1 MTKICVIGNG
11 ISSALE
17 GNHGGGAEK
26 QQALIVKGLK
36 SRGLDVI
43 VLEYHLS
50 KEKKIDGIN
59 FYPAWEI
66 SKTSF
71 IDKFKGILK
80 QLINHEIDVIY
91 ARTTQLYV
99 PLLFIY
105 IKYKKLKIK
114 LFWGIGGD
122 EDLTSKL
129 NYIRV
134 KRATSLYAKFN
145 KGIMFNINSRLSF
158 IFSDTVICQTQEQL
172 KRCSQISIKK
182 PTALI
187 SNIYNRNNLINNILI
202 NFEYDAIWVGKFT
215 GNKGED
221 ILLKISQDLS
231 ELKILCLGHVSENF
245 KQTTVFK
252 EIKNQKNLFLKGRVP
267 AQQVHSYIAQA
278 DFVLNTSPAEGL
290 SNVFLEGWDLTKP
303 VISYIVNPN
312 EYLTK
317 GEAGYCAKNSYSNLI
332 KKIKTIMKDKEF
344 MKYHGK
350 KGKEILIKNH
360 NTELILSKY
369 EKLFSN

>member
-1 MTKICVIGNG
+1 MTKICVIGGG

-17 GNHGGGAEK
+17 GYHGGGAEK
-26 QQALIVKGLK
+26 QLALIVKGLN
-36 SRGLDVI
+36 SRGLDII
-43 VLEYHLS
+43 VFEYFLS

-80 QLINHEIDVIY
+80 QLTNHEVDVIY
-91 ARTTQLYV
+91 ARTTQLYIS
-99 PLLFIY
+99 LLFLY

-158 IFSDTVICQTQEQL
+158 IFSDIVICQTQEQL
-172 KRCSQISIKK
+172 ERCKKISINKS
-182 PTALI
+182 TTLI
-187 SNIYNRNNLINNILI
+187 SNIYNRNNLTNNIPI
-202 NFEYDAIWVGKFT
+202 DFIYDAIWIGKFS

-221 ILLKISQDLS
+221 ILLKISQDLP
-231 ELKILCLGHVSENF
+231 ELKILCLGHVSDNF
-245 KQTTVFK
+245 KLTSLYK
-252 EIKNQKNLFLKGRVP
+252 EINNQENLFLIGRVP
-267 AQQVHSYIAQA
+267 AQQVHSYIARA
-278 DFVLNTSPAEGL
+278 NFVLNTSPAEGL
-290 SNVFLEGWDLTKP
+290 SNVFLEGWDLAKP
-303 VISYIVNPN
+303 VISYVVNPN

-317 GEAGYCAKNSYSNLI
+317 GRAGYCAKNSYSNLI
-332 KKIKTIMKDKEF
+332 KKLKTIMRDKEF
-344 MKYHGK
+344 MKFHGK
-350 KGKEILIKNH
+350 KGKKILIKNH
-360 NTELILSKY
+360 SEELILSKY
-369 EKLFSN
+369 EKLFLK